1 MEKVF
6 TALGILLILIVILY
20 LSYVCTKFVGK
31 RVRGTGLSG
40 SARNIRVL
48 EQRMFNQEASV
59 ALLQV
64 SERIFLV
71 GITPHNISLLTE
83 LDDETLLQEASL
95 PEEDNYAPPFKDL
108 LLKMKDRK

>member
-1 MEKVF
+1 MIK
-6 TALGILLILIVILY
+6 ALFERRLNNGKSIHCPGHITYPDCDFISFICLHQ
-20 LSYVCTKFVGK
+20 VCGQKST
-31 RVRGTGLSG
+31 
-40 SARNIRVL
+40 RNRL
-48 EQRMFNQEASV
+48 QFNQEASV

>member
-31 RVRGTGLSG
+31 RVRGTGFSG

-71 GITPHNISLLTE
+71 GINISLLTE